1 MRPCSK
7 LTYFQT
13 KKNISTLT
21 WSVCQFAY
29 GYFIFCLNLHA
40 GLYYTMCPTRLL
52 LHAIWFSSLMAY
64 FFKSVLM
71 YCMQQMFQTDSNPYR
86 RGFWIDNYT
95 QWRYKQQYDTPICS
109 IFLLFPRCFVVY
121 VQDLF
126 LICRPL
132 LETCLAIPQHACLLL
147 GDSSPKTLV

>member
-64 FFKSVLM
+64 FFKSVL
-71 YCMQQMFQTDSNPYR
+71 CTVCNRCFKQTVTHTEGDSEL
-86 RGFWIDNYT
+86 T
-95 QWRYKQQYDTPICS
+95 TTPNEGTSNNMIHPFVLS
-109 IFLLFPRCFVVY
+109 FFFSPAVLLFTSKICFWY
-121 VQDLF
+121 VGLYWK
-126 LICRPL
+126 LVLPYHNMLVCCWEIL
-132 LETCLAIPQHACLLL
+132 V
-147 GDSSPKTLV
+147 PKH